1 MKLVI
6 DNFCGIAGFGN
17 HIYWL
22 TLYNGLQV
30 AQNDDKPLMLLIHKT
45 WCGACK
51 ALKPQFAASKEIDKL
66 SKHFVMVNTQDDE
79 EPKGSMFA
87 PDGGYIPRIL
97 FLGYTLLKEVYLH
110 LRGGRVENQ
119 FVKITLSKPDQDL
132 NLDLPVI
139 DSLVWKSR
147 VLDYA
152 ATEADPNGIVM
163 DEYYNEE
170 GNPDYKYFYSDSKSV
185 VSSMKRVLRNLT
197 KHSKVTDEL

>member
-1 MKLVI
+1 MKLVT

-22 TLYNGLQV
+22 TLDNGLQI

-51 ALKPQFAASKEIDKL
+51 ALKPQFAASEEIEKL

-97 FLGYTLLKEVYLH
+97 FL
-110 LRGGRVENQ
+110 
-119 FVKITLSKPDQDL
+119 
-132 NLDLPVI
+132 
-139 DSLVWKSR
+139 
-147 VLDYA
+147 
-152 ATEADPNGIVM
+152 DPNGVVM

-185 VSSMKRVLRNLT
+185 VSSMKRVLRKPT